1 MSEELLTGLILIGGI
16 LFFAILFLPLS
27 IEYIMVT
34 GLIMA
39 VMYVFGVLLGK
50 KMKYLNCSEMGN

>member
-1 MSEELLTGLILIGGI
+1 MAGLSEELLTGLILIGGL

-27 IEYIMVT
+27 IEYILVT

-50 KMKYLNCSEMGN
+50 KMKY

>member
-1 MSEELLTGLILIGGI
+1 MKGSSEELLTGIIIIGGL

-27 IEYIMVT
+27 IEYILVT

-39 VMYVFGVLLGK
+39 VMYVFGVILGK
-50 KMKYLNCSEMGN
+50 RMKY

>member
-1 MSEELLTGLILIGGI
+1 MKNTTEELLIGLILIGGM

-27 IEYIMVT
+27 IEYILVT

-39 VMYVFGVLLGK
+39 VMYVFGVMLGK
-50 KMKYLNCSEMGN
+50 RMKL